1 MNRFA
6 SGAGAA
12 ALAFAASLARD
23 AGAQPETLTCQL
35 AARGNDCSAGRC
47 SVSNVTAGG
56 KFRFDLAAKTMC
68 AVQDDKCVPV
78 GGFGSFHRDADSGA
92 VMIFIGDAR
101 GAMNVRIAKPGDMVV
116 ATVTASNSVAVF
128 GGKCEK

>member
-1 MNRFA
+1 MIRFVSIA
-6 SGAGAA
+6 IAA
-12 ALAFAASLARD
+12 ALAAAP
-23 AGAQPETLTCQL
+23 AGAQPAETLTCQL
-35 AARGNDCSAGRC
+35 AARGNDCSAARC
-47 SVSNVTAGG
+47 SVSNVTSGG

-101 GAMNVRIAKPGDMVV
+101 GAMNVRIAKTGEMVV